1 MDPTHSPVP
10 PDPEEVLEVEPAEP
24 MPPGD
29 PGGSAPTPSF
39 DPATKGLDP
48 ITAQRNTSGESAD
61 SPLAEEAEPP
71 VVQPARPG
79 PGIVMAVVWWL
90 LLMAVQIAV
99 GIGVAVIL
107 AIIIVVQHGPEYL
120 QSEMNKSGPN
130 VLFEAPGATAILFFA
145 GTGGNLLFAAGLVA
159 ILHRTNFRRTMAL
172 RGVNVLHFAVILL
185 AVLPAQIVCGQIM
198 NWAGE
203 FLPRLPGNE
212 QLYEKLSQQGWIMIL
227 LGGCLFPALGE
238 ELFFRG
244 FLSRGLVARHGVLLG
259 GILASFLFGLMHL
272 DPPQVVGTM
281 ALAIMLQV
289 VFLSTKSL
297 LGPFLLHFFN
307 NALAFGML
315 RLLSQPAVRNTLGG
329 DDPRYPLL
337 LFFAALIAIMATGR
351 LLYETRTHWFL
362 PDGRIWSP
370 IYVTAEMPPA
380 HLGAVPRLSRPHLAT
395 VLASVLAYGVFAA
408 ILIWEISKGY

>member
-1 MDPTHSPVP
+1 MDSPHSSVP
-10 PDPEEVLEVEPAEP
+10 PDPEEILEVEPAQP
-24 MPPGD
+24 MRSGD

-39 DPATKGLDP
+39 DPATKDLDP
-48 ITAQRNTSGESAD
+48 IIARRKTSRD
-61 SPLAEEAEPP
+61 SVDTPLVEEAEPP

-79 PGIVMAVVWWL
+79 PGIVMACVWWL
-90 LLMAVQIAV
+90 LLLAMQLVI
-99 GIGVAVIL
+99 GLGVAVIL
-107 AIIIVVQHGPEYL
+107 VIMIVIQHGTEYL
-120 QSEMNKSGPN
+120 QNEMNKSGPN
-130 VLFEAPGATAILFFA
+130 VLFEAPGAAAILFFA
-145 GTGGNLLFAAGLVA
+145 GTGGNLLFAAGLIA

-172 RGVNVLHFAVILL
+172 RGVHVLHFAVILL

-203 FLPRLPGNE
+203 LLPHLKGNE
-212 QLYEKLSQQGWIMIL
+212 QLYEKLGQQPWILIL
-227 LGGCLFPALGE
+227 LGGCFLPALGE

-259 GILASFLFGLMHL
+259 TILASFLFGLMHL

-315 RLLSQPAVRNTLGG
+315 QLMSEPAVRNTLGG
-329 DDPRYPLL
+329 DDPKYPLP
-337 LFFAALIAIMATGR
+337 LFFAALVALLATGR
-351 LLYETRTHWFL
+351 FLYETRTHWFL
-362 PDGRIWSP
+362 PNGQIWSP

-380 HLGAVPRLSRPHLAT
+380 HLGAVPRLSRPRLAT
-395 VLASVLAYGVFAA
+395 VFAAVLAYGAFAA
-408 ILIWEISKGY
+408 TLIWEISKGI